1 MSRHSTYNENNISKV
16 LTELKV
22 SPVVQESRY
31 RCECGIT
38 AYSCSLPNR
47 LFEQDQALL
56 PFNGEDFF
64 IQSRPGRVLALQGKG
79 SAILLARPDR
89 VMFGNRTYI
98 EWYRGVD
105 FASNNTEAEFFYYL

>member
-38 AYSCSLPNR
+38 AYSCSLSNR
-47 LFEQDQALL
+47 LFEQDQAFRRLTAKTA
-56 PFNGEDFF
+56 EV
-64 IQSRPGRVLALQGKG
+64 QSRPGRVLALQGKG
-79 SAILLARPDR
+79 SVIQS
-89 VMFGNRTYI
+89 GT
-98 EWYRGVD
+98 
-105 FASNNTEAEFFYYL
+105 T